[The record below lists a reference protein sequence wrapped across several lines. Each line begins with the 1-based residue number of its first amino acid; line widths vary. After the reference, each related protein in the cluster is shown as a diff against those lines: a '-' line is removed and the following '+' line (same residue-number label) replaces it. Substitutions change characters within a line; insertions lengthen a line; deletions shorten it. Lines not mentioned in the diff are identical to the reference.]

1 MPTVFEQY
9 APYRPAVTA
18 EERETL
24 DEARR
29 NQDTILADPDVRRW
43 EWGWLDGE
51 GRLAPYPLQQNQIQ
65 IALDRAR
72 SQLRLWGMDPAL
84 FPVER
89 GTTACFPGVDPKG
102 KGCEVDMAFAQRR
115 ARLEAALSSRPPE
128 VRAYVERQLKDM
140 SNRDTP
146 MGDAWANMKYECYDI
161 RTVTL
166 AARLAVTEETS
177 QWLLEDAR
185 ARKGKSAITKVDGVL
200 NVLEY
205 LSGLTDRKPTPQERA
220 LMAELKAPVAAGAE
234 HHRSDSLTA
243 PQSIA
248 VEFEDFDH
256 QVQQEFFCN
265 PRNWGKGPEHM
276 PEDMVNLDAA
286 LGAVSRYSKATA
298 DRVISPLFEAM
309 EHKTSGVISRGDLVT
324 VDGETVR
331 EKMCEDYVAAGKDLK
346 AFDSFY
352 HQNVRE
358 ATDSYVS
365 AALMAG
371 KRVEAFVPD
380 SQGRIPEEPTQ
391 ITRAGYEPTP
401 LHKATLN
408 AWQRHFAKYGYCQ
421 EKAARADE
429 YRRVM
434 EARERVKSTNL
445 SAQLTMDGGDKDYV
459 KEQFFGD
466 WSREHGP
473 LPTKVPDGFSV
484 HRSALTTFAVCHLAA
499 QGHSIEAIH
508 APTQLQAEKQA
519 AGKVV
524 MERLLA
530 GDTDWAAETLLQG
543 QEYLL
548 ADIDRL
554 TADMDFSDDRQILNS
569 ANRPLFFA
577 ASTAFDASQEER
589 HCREAVNA
597 AAERLY
603 PGRGKEAYDRITSGV
618 NATSAFFSAAH
629 LSLGHINDL
638 SVGSVHKIEADLTID
653 RILSYAAAKQVFAK
667 KRAAVP
673 GRPMSRH
680 MGLNGMPE
688 CYAYGCLVKS
698 KEREALVD
706 LVKQGGAA
714 QCSVGR
720 EAQCGRLQARFRIRT
735 DPNMEELDFHL
746 APPDRQAAKEESQ
759 ARYI

>member
-146 MGDAWANMKYECYDI
+146 IGDVWANMKYECYDI

-185 ARKGKSAITKVDGVL
+185 ARKGKSAITKVDGIL

-220 LMAELKAPVAAGAE
+220 LMAELKAPVATGAE

-286 LGAVSRYSKATA
+286 MGAVSRYSKATA
-298 DRVISPLFEAM
+298 DRVISPLFEAI

-358 ATDSYVS
+358 ATNSYVS

-429 YRRVM
+429 YRRVT

-445 SAQLTMDGGDKDYV
+445 SAQLTMDGGDKD
-459 KEQFFGD
+459 
-466 WSREHGP
+466 
-473 LPTKVPDGFSV
+473 
-484 HRSALTTFAVCHLAA
+484 
-499 QGHSIEAIH
+499 
-508 APTQLQAEKQA
+508 
-519 AGKVV
+519 
-524 MERLLA
+524 
-530 GDTDWAAETLLQG
+530 
-543 QEYLL
+543 
-548 ADIDRL
+548 
-554 TADMDFSDDRQILNS
+554 
-569 ANRPLFFA
+569 
-577 ASTAFDASQEER
+577 
-589 HCREAVNA
+589 
-597 AAERLY
+597 
-603 PGRGKEAYDRITSGV
+603 
-618 NATSAFFSAAH
+618 
-629 LSLGHINDL
+629 
-638 SVGSVHKIEADLTID
+638 
-653 RILSYAAAKQVFAK
+653 
-667 KRAAVP
+667 
-673 GRPMSRH
+673 
-680 MGLNGMPE
+680 
-688 CYAYGCLVKS
+688 
-698 KEREALVD
+698 
-706 LVKQGGAA
+706 
-714 QCSVGR
+714 
-720 EAQCGRLQARFRIRT
+720 
-735 DPNMEELDFHL
+735 
-746 APPDRQAAKEESQ
+746 
-759 ARYI
+759 

>member
-102 KGCEVDMAFAQRR
+102 KGCEVDMAFAQRG

-220 LMAELKAPVAAGAE
+220 LMAELKAPVATGAE

-256 QVQQEFFCN
+256 QVQQEFF
-265 PRNWGKGPEHM
+265 
-276 PEDMVNLDAA
+276 
-286 LGAVSRYSKATA
+286 
-298 DRVISPLFEAM
+298 
-309 EHKTSGVISRGDLVT
+309 
-324 VDGETVR
+324 
-331 EKMCEDYVAAGKDLK
+331 
-346 AFDSFY
+346 
-352 HQNVRE
+352 
-358 ATDSYVS
+358 
-365 AALMAG
+365 
-371 KRVEAFVPD
+371 
-380 SQGRIPEEPTQ
+380 
-391 ITRAGYEPTP
+391 
-401 LHKATLN
+401 
-408 AWQRHFAKYGYCQ
+408 
-421 EKAARADE
+421 
-429 YRRVM
+429 
-434 EARERVKSTNL
+434 
-445 SAQLTMDGGDKDYV
+445 
-459 KEQFFGD
+459 
-466 WSREHGP
+466 
-473 LPTKVPDGFSV
+473 
-484 HRSALTTFAVCHLAA
+484 
-499 QGHSIEAIH
+499 H

-543 QEYLL
+543 QEHLL

-554 TADMDFSDDRQILNS
+554 TTDMDFSDDRQILNS

-603 PGRGKEAYDRITSGV
+603 PGRGKEAYDRMTSGV

-653 RILSYAAAKQVFAK
+653 CILSYAAAKQVLAK

-746 APPDRQAAKEESQ
+746 APPARQAAKEES
-759 ARYI
+759 